1 MSWQVPRHCVSVSGD
16 PVREK
21 RNGDGRRHQDWRPAN
36 CKIVAAATKDSFG
49 AENLQCLYVQL
60 VCTFSYTSANSFNF
74 QTYKI
79 AKETLY
85 TKPVTFFLLLVIMVL
100 LSSVAYNSAMVLPW
114 HSKWGKI
121 INDLDSSRK
130 DRELL
135 GEYFHAWFVLSRP
148 KLLPNS
154 FSASEGGYSLAAWCV
169 CEKVIN
175 QTEDHRYRVLLDC
188 AANVRVWNIKVRFS
202 LGCFVMHD
210 LKMWTTVIYLFT

>member
-74 QTYKI
+74 QTHKI

-85 TKPVTFFLLLVIMVL
+85 TKPVTFCLLLVIMVL

-121 INDLDSSRK
+121 INDVDSILK
-130 DRELL
+130 DRELH
-135 GEYFHAWFVLSRP
+135 GLSCHVRSYCRTALVP
-148 KLLPNS
+148 VKADTHLLLD
-154 FSASEGGYSLAAWCV
+154 ACV
-169 CEKVIN
+169 KRWLTR
-175 QTEDHRYRVLLDC
+175 QKTTDTECCWTVLLMS
-188 AANVRVWNIKVRFS
+188 VSGI
-202 LGCFVMHD
+202 
-210 LKMWTTVIYLFT
+210 